1 MAVVSLTRVLKT
13 LANHV
18 VLLVTLVSLM
28 LHLMS
33 GMMTSGI
40 ELNAITLVNL
50 IMSVG
55 ISVEF
60 TSHFLIAFAH
70 ESAPLARETGD
81 GDGEEE
87 AAHAAAAAA
96 KAASHVTQY
105 LPLDCL
111 YNLPDSRREKQSQG
125 K

>member
-50 IMSVG
+50 IMS
-55 ISVEF
+55 
-60 TSHFLIAFAH
+60 TSF
-70 ESAPLARETGD
+70 
-81 GDGEEE
+81 
-87 AAHAAAAAA
+87 
-96 KAASHVTQY
+96 
-105 LPLDCL
+105 
-111 YNLPDSRREKQSQG
+111 SRRSREESGFLYLQKLPPSSQHRLCVSERQIALRCLFFCC
-125 K
+125 KCRCF